1 MKRVLSGIT
10 STNIPTLGNYLGAIS
25 RWAKVDDSQDNFF
38 FIANSH
44 AITTRQD
51 PKLLRERT
59 LDNFAWLLACGVD
72 PDKNTIFVQSMI
84 PAHAELAWILN
95 NYTMVGELNRMTQYK
110 DKAARYG
117 VEGQTVG
124 LYDYP
129 VLMAA
134 DILLYDA
141 NSVPVGADQVQHLE
155 LTRDIATR
163 FNNIYGEVFTI
174 PQADTAEHGA
184 RIMKLDDPG
193 AKMSKSDPGAGT
205 IYLSDL
211 EDVIRDKVKRAVTDS
226 SDVVGTGEDRP
237 ALTNLVTIFA
247 LLTDQTPSEIVTSY
261 ADTKGYAQFK
271 EDLANVI
278 VDKLTTLQANF
289 DKIRSN
295 EGELLHTIA
304 SGNSKAETIAKEK
317 IAVVKKKVGLL

>member
-295 EGELLHTIA
+295 EGELLHAIA
-304 SGNSKAETIAKEK
+304 SGSSKAETIAEEK